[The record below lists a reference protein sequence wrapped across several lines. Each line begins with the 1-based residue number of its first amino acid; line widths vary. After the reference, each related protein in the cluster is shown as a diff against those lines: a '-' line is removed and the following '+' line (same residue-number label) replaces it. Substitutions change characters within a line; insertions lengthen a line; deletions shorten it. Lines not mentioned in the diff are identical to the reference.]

1 MSFSS
6 QKRGSRSSE
15 SPPLYV
21 THPQEENEEERSKG
35 EKRSLVFSKE
45 SLVMKK
51 ERVSQQVWLQNEWE
65 KLREVLYS
73 NNKDTGNKRG

>member
-1 MSFSS
+1 MSLSFPKLLLSDIYHSGRKKISFSS
-6 QKRGSRSSE
+6 QKRGSISSE

-35 EKRSLVFSKE
+35 EKRSLVSLKE

-51 ERVSQQVWLQNEWE
+51 ERVSQQVMIT
-65 KLREVLYS
+65 K
-73 NNKDTGNKRG
+73 